1 MWNPPGR
8 ETALPETPPTFFLTQ
23 ARFGLKGTV
32 TSRVNYE
39 VEREMRETFGG
50 ENEWHPWKDNY
61 ADVAVNRFFRVK
73 VGKFKLPYGME
84 ADLPDDRKSFAF
96 KPRSSDLLAPNRE
109 RGVMVDWKFLNN
121 RLEYQVGVFRYD
133 GEGSDIHGQPT
144 AGRTYAM
151 SLTGEPLRFLKP
163 FPKTLQ
169 HIYLGFAATR
179 GQLITGQNG
188 IHGTTF
194 SNFTYFEHMFVQ
206 GERTR
211 IGAELSWIEGPFDI
225 KAEYMHVSE
234 ERKQQGIHGENLPD
248 TISRGWYVMGQWTL
262 FGGLK
267 SKGAP
272 KTPFLTGSGFGAVQ
286 LGVRYDVLSF
296 FSAPGPGP
304 PSRGP
309 RAPTILPAG
318 ERAWTFGPTWY
329 VNHFVRIYFNAQR
342 ERLTDI
348 ERKAVVGFDT
358 FWTGIIRL
366 QLAM

>member
-1 MWNPPGR
+1 
-8 ETALPETPPTFFLTQ
+8 
-23 ARFGLKGTV
+23 
-32 TSRVNYE
+32 
-39 VEREMRETFGG
+39 
-50 ENEWHPWKDNY
+50 
-61 ADVAVNRFFRVK
+61 
-73 VGKFKLPYGME
+73 
-84 ADLPDDRKSFAF
+84 PDDRKDFAF

-121 RLEYQVGVFRYD
+121 RLEYQVGAFRYD

-151 SLTGEPLRFLKP
+151 SLTAEPLRFLKP
-163 FPKTLQ
+163 FPKTLR
-169 HIYLGFAATR
+169 HSHLGFAGTR
-179 GQLITGQNG
+179 GRLITGQNG

-211 IGAELSWIEGPFDI
+211 IGTELSWIEGPVDI

-248 TISRGWYVMGQWTL
+248 TISRGWYVMGLWTPL
-262 FGGLK
+262 GKLK
-267 SKGAP
+267 TKGAP
-272 KTPFLTGSGFGAVQ
+272 KTPFLTGRGFGAIQ
-286 LGVRYDVLSF
+286 LGIRYDILSF
-296 FSAPGPGP
+296 YSAPGPGP
-304 PSRGP
+304 ASRGP
-309 RAPTILPAG
+309 RAPTILPTG
-318 ERAWTFGPTWY
+318 ERAWTFGPAWY
-329 VNHFVRIYFNAQR
+329 INHFVKIQFNAQR

-358 FWTGIIRL
+358 FWTGIIRV